1 MFLLLTGKLPFTG
14 SLQDVMQ
21 MQREQKMPVQEIGN
35 AQLRK
40 IVGKATQKKQ
50 ADRYQSAAEFRV
62 ALDAITGTF
71 SSPRT
76 EPAPQAVQASPTA
89 VISTEETDAKDA
101 QTPTQIVEEK
111 TAKVSAKTKDKK
123 EKGTTD
129 QKKTVSANEQNKN
142 FAKLATATTIIG
154 LACGAL
160 LSYFLM

>member
-71 SSPRT
+71 SSSKT
-76 EPAPQAVQASPTA
+76 EPTPQAVQATPTA
-89 VISTEETDAKDA
+89 VISTEETYAKDA
-101 QTPTQIVEEK
+101 QAPTQIVDEK
-111 TAKVSAKTKDKK
+111 TAKVSAKNKDKK
-123 EKGTTD
+123 EKGTTE
-129 QKKTVSANEQNKN
+129 QKKTISSNEQNKN
-142 FAKLATATTIIG
+142 FAILATATTIIG

-160 LSYFLM
+160 LSYFSM